1 MALRL
6 LRLSNNSLLFLGDQI
21 FLQSIIKLAIN
32 QFVVAREFNIWEVPV
47 MLFMARGNLVCY
59 G

>member
-21 FLQSIIKLAIN
+21 FLQSIIKLSIN

-47 MLFMARGNLVCY
+47 IFMVRQNLVFC